1 MRHTRLLLAFAV
13 LGCVGVHAQVARNS
27 PADRPQS
34 LEERQ
39 MAAFEAAIAPYV
51 AQAKASYP
59 AAKVRFEQGLPK
71 GQVFFVTTRLRDPQG
86 RWEQVFLHVRA
97 IRDHR
102 VIGTIASEIQ
112 RVSGYKRGQ
121 EYSCDEDELLD
132 WLISKPDGS
141 EEGNV
146 VGKFLDTYQP

>member
-1 MRHTRLLLAFAV
+1 MRHTALVVAFAV
-13 LGCVGVHAQVARNS
+13 LDCVGTHAQVQRNA

-59 AAKVRFEQGLPK
+59 AAKARFQQGLPK
-71 GQVFFVTTRLRDPQG
+71 GQVFFVTTRVRDAQG

-97 IRDHR
+97 IEDHK
-102 VIGTIASEIQ
+102 VIGEIATDIQ
-112 RVSGYKRGQ
+112 RVRGYERGQ